1 MMNNKVGEKLQEI
14 TKSGRKGIAWLID
27 PDDFQYVQNFEAQVQ
42 EATKLKIDFFFL
54 GGSIIQQNT
63 ISEIIRLIKKVSP
76 DIPVVL
82 FPGNA
87 LQFSPLADGILFIS
101 LISGRN
107 PDLLIGQH
115 VILAPI
121 LEKSKMEVLPTG
133 YMLIDGG
140 QTTSVHYMSQTIPLP
155 NHHPELSVATALAG
169 KYLGLQYFYLDAG
182 SGSPNPVS
190 GEIIKAVKGK
200 IKAPL
205 IVGGGL
211 NSLEKVKSVFQA
223 GADLVV
229 IGNGAEKNCNLL
241 NEVSGFLE
249 SIRVMAN

>member
-1 MMNNKVGEKLQEI
+1 MMKHKVGEKLQEI

-27 PDDFQYVQNFEAQVQ
+27 PDDFQYVQNFESQVQ
-42 EATKLKIDFFFL
+42 EASKLKIDFFFL

-63 ISEIIRLIKKVSP
+63 ISEIIRLIKKVSL

-87 LQFSPLADGILFIS
+87 LQYSPLADGILFIS

-115 VILAPI
+115 VNLAPI
-121 LEKSKMEVLPTG
+121 LEKSNMEVLPTG

-155 NHHPELSVATALAG
+155 NHHAELSVATALAG

-182 SGSPNPVS
+182 SGAPNPVS
-190 GEIIKAVKGK
+190 SEIIKAVKRK

-211 NSLEKVKSVFQA
+211 NSLEKVKSAFQA

-241 NEVSGFLE
+241 NQVSEFLE

>member
-1 MMNNKVGEKLQEI
+1 MKNKVSEKLQEI

-27 PDDFQYVQNFEAQVQ
+27 PDDFQSIQRFESLLE
-42 EATKLKIDFFFL
+42 EAKKLKIDFFFL

-63 ISEIIRLIKKVSP
+63 VSEIIRLIKMIYP

-82 FPGNA
+82 FPGNT
-87 LQFSPLADGILFIS
+87 LQYSPLADGILFIS

-115 VILAPI
+115 VNLAPL
-121 LEKSKMEVLPTG
+121 LEKSEMEVLPTG

-169 KYLGLQYFYLDAG
+169 KFLGLQYFYLDAG
-182 SGSPNPVS
+182 SGAPNPVS
-190 GEIIKAVKGK
+190 AEIIKAVKIK
-200 IKAPL
+200 VKAPL

-211 NSLEKVKSVFQA
+211 NNLEKIKSAFLA

-229 IGNGAEKNCNLL
+229 IGNGAGKNTNLL
-241 NEVSGFLE
+241 NEVSEFLD
-249 SIRVMAN
+249 SIRIMAN

>member
-1 MMNNKVGEKLQEI
+1 MMKHKVGEKLQEI

-42 EATKLKIDFFFL
+42 EASKLKIDFFFL

-63 ISEIIRLIKKVSP
+63 ISEIIRLIKKVSL
-76 DIPVVL
+76 DIPVIL

-87 LQFSPLADGILFIS
+87 LQYSPLADGILFIS

-115 VILAPI
+115 VNLAPI

-182 SGSPNPVS
+182 SGAPNPVS
-190 GEIIKAVKGK
+190 GEIIKAVKRK

-211 NSLEKVKSVFQA
+211 NSLEKVKSAFQA

-241 NEVSGFLE
+241 NQVSEFLE

>member
-1 MMNNKVGEKLQEI
+1 MKNKVGEKLQEI
-14 TKSGRKGIAWLID
+14 AKSGRKGIAWLID
-27 PDDFQYVQNFEAQVQ
+27 PDDFQSVQRFESQLL
-42 EATKLKIDFFFL
+42 EANKLKIDFLFL

-63 ISEIIRLIKKVSP
+63 VSEIIRMIKMISP

-82 FPGNA
+82 FPGNT
-87 LQFSPLADGILFIS
+87 LQYSPLADGILFIS

-115 VILAPI
+115 VNLAPI
-121 LEKSKMEVLPTG
+121 LEKSEMEVLPTG

-169 KYLGLQYFYLDAG
+169 KFLGLQYFYLDAG

-190 GEIIKAVKGK
+190 LEIIKAVKRK

-211 NSLEKVKSVFQA
+211 DNLEKIKSAFLA

-229 IGNGAEKNCNLL
+229 IGNGAGKSTILL
-241 NEVSGFLE
+241 NEVSEFLE
-249 SIRVMAN
+249 SIRIMAN

>member
-1 MMNNKVGEKLQEI
+1 MKNKVGEKLQAI

-27 PDDFQYVQNFEAQVQ
+27 PDDFQSVQRFESQLQ
-42 EATKLKIDFFFL
+42 EANKLKIDFFFL

-63 ISEIIRLIKKVSP
+63 VSEIISLIKMLCP

-82 FPGNA
+82 FPGNT
-87 LQFSPLADGILFIS
+87 LQYSPLADGILFIS

-115 VILAPI
+115 VTLAPL
-121 LEKSKMEVLPTG
+121 LEKSEMEVLPTG

-169 KYLGLQYFYLDAG
+169 KFLGLQYFYLDAG
-182 SGSPNPVS
+182 SGAPNPVS
-190 GEIIKAVKGK
+190 PEIIKAVKRK

-205 IVGGGL
+205 MVGGGL
-211 NSLEKVKSVFQA
+211 NSLEKIKSAFQA

-229 IGNGAEKNCNLL
+229 IGNGAGKSTRLL
-241 NEVSGFLE
+241 NEVSEFLD
-249 SIRVMAN
+249 SIRIMAN

>member
-1 MMNNKVGEKLQEI
+1 MKNKVGEKLQAI

-27 PDDFQYVQNFEAQVQ
+27 PDDFQSVQRFESQLQ
-42 EATKLKIDFFFL
+42 EANKLKIDFFFL

-63 ISEIIRLIKKVSP
+63 VSEIISLIKMICP

-82 FPGNA
+82 FPGNT
-87 LQFSPLADGILFIS
+87 LQYSPLADGILFIS

-115 VILAPI
+115 VTLAPL
-121 LEKSKMEVLPTG
+121 LEKSEMEVLPTG

-169 KYLGLQYFYLDAG
+169 KFLGLQYFYLDAG
-182 SGSPNPVS
+182 SGAPNPVS
-190 GEIIKAVKGK
+190 PEIIKAVKRK

-205 IVGGGL
+205 MVGGGL
-211 NSLEKVKSVFQA
+211 NSLEKIKSAFQA

-229 IGNGAEKNCNLL
+229 IGNGAGKSTRLL
-241 NEVSGFLE
+241 NEVSEFLD
-249 SIRVMAN
+249 SIRIMAN

>member
-1 MMNNKVGEKLQEI
+1 MGEKLQAI

-27 PDDFQYVQNFEAQVQ
+27 PDDFQSVQRFESQLQ
-42 EATKLKIDFFFL
+42 EANKLKIDFFFL

-63 ISEIIRLIKKVSP
+63 VSEIISLIKMLCP

-82 FPGNA
+82 FPGNT
-87 LQFSPLADGILFIS
+87 LQYSPLADGILFIS

-115 VILAPI
+115 VTLAPL
-121 LEKSKMEVLPTG
+121 LEKSEMEVLPTG

-169 KYLGLQYFYLDAG
+169 KFLGLQYFYLDAG
-182 SGSPNPVS
+182 SGAPNPVS
-190 GEIIKAVKGK
+190 PEIIKAVKRK

-205 IVGGGL
+205 MVGGGL
-211 NSLEKVKSVFQA
+211 NSLEKIKSAFQA

-229 IGNGAEKNCNLL
+229 IGNGAGKSTRLL
-241 NEVSGFLE
+241 NEVSEFLD
-249 SIRVMAN
+249 SIRIMAN

>member
-1 MMNNKVGEKLQEI
+1 MKNKVGEKLQAI
-14 TKSGRKGIAWLID
+14 TNSGRKGIAWLID
-27 PDDFQYVQNFEAQVQ
+27 PDDFQSVQRFESQLQ
-42 EATKLKIDFFFL
+42 EAKKLKIDFFFL

-63 ISEIIRLIKKVSP
+63 VSEIIRLIKMISP

-82 FPGNA
+82 FPGNT
-87 LQFSPLADGILFIS
+87 LQYSPLADGILFIS

-115 VILAPI
+115 VNLAPL
-121 LEKSKMEVLPTG
+121 LEKSEMEVLPTG

-169 KYLGLQYFYLDAG
+169 KFLGLQYFYLDAG
-182 SGSPNPVS
+182 SGAPNPVS
-190 GEIIKAVKGK
+190 AEIIKAVKIK
-200 IKAPL
+200 VKAPL

-211 NSLEKVKSVFQA
+211 NNLEKIKSAFLA

-229 IGNGAEKNCNLL
+229 IGNGAGKSINLL
-241 NEVSGFLE
+241 NEVSEFLD
-249 SIRVMAN
+249 SIRIMAN